1 MSEENQN
8 KEKTKGKY
16 FYATGRRKS
25 SVAKVR
31 VYDKA
36 KEKGITIND
45 KDYKEYFMKNDILIE
60 KINSP
65 LKLLNFEGKFLISIK
80 VLGGGQNGQA
90 EAIRLGISRAL
101 LVIDADLRKELKAHD
116 YLTRDPRRVERK
128 KPGLKKARRAPQWKK
143 R

>member
-1 MSEENQN
+1 MNEEN

-31 VYDKA
+31 VYDQA
-36 KEKGITIND
+36 KEKGIMIND
-45 KDYKEYFMKNDILIE
+45 KDCREYFMKNDVLVE
-60 KINSP
+60 KVNSP
-65 LKLLNFEGKFLISIK
+65 LKLLNFEGKFLISVK
-80 VLGGGQNGQA
+80 VLGGGSNGQA
-90 EAIRLGISRAL
+90 EAVRLGIARAL
-101 LVIDADLRKELKAHD
+101 LSMNGDLKKELRAND
-116 YLTRDPRRVERK
+116 YLTRDPRQVERK